1 MEGPSFAD
9 CRSIPVLTAKL
20 SARRAQLHFAT
31 VDLELHS
38 AYQPGGSETIFD
50 VDRRVAARTTVMPPL
65 PEDRFLCG
73 FSHIFAGGYSA
84 GYYSYKCAPM
94 PDH

>member
-1 MEGPSFAD
+1 MQ
-9 CRSIPVLTAKL
+9 I
-20 SARRAQLHFAT
+20 HFAT

-38 AYQPGGSETIFD
+38 KFRPGGPETVFD
-50 VDRRVAARTTVMPPL
+50 ADRRLARRTMVMPPL

-84 GYYSYKCAPM
+84 GYYSYKVGDCDCPGFELFQCILCTVGCFVDVAA
-94 PDH
+94 